1 MEALRWFWFVIFC
14 FFALTLLFTWSKI
27 LVITKKAKRVNAIL
41 LRIEEESGAVT
52 GDEGEGSD
60 GSETA

>member
-1 MEALRWFWFVIFC
+1 MEALRWFWFAIFC

-27 LVITKKAKRVNAIL
+27 LVITRKAKRVNAL
-41 LRIEEESGAVT
+41 LLKI
-52 GDEGEGSD
+52 EGSENGVDSAEAEGGD